1 MINVRALKTTG
12 RHEDQVGWLLI
23 RIVLKKLSN
32 FMRLRISRRLEKENW
47 NIEEFMDC
55 INIEIIAC
63 ENYEYLKKD
72 QEPLNVTIIILEV
85 R

>member
-1 MINVRALKTTG
+1 MKTTG
-12 RHEDQVGWLLI
+12 RHKDQVGRLLI

-32 FMRLRISRRLEKENW
+32 LMRLRISRRLEKENW

-55 INIEIIAC
+55 INIEIIAR
-63 ENYEYLKKD
+63 ENYKYLKKD
-72 QEPLNVTIIILEV
+72 QEPLNVTIIILDV

>member
-1 MINVRALKTTG
+1 MKTTG
-12 RHEDQVGWLLI
+12 RHEDQVGRLLI

-47 NIEEFMDC
+47 NIEEFMAC
-55 INIEIIAC
+55 INIEIIAR
-63 ENYEYLKKD
+63 ENYKYSKKD
-72 QEPLNVTIIILEV
+72 QEPLNVTIIILDV

>member
-1 MINVRALKTTG
+1 MKTAEI
-12 RHEDQVGWLLI
+12 HEDQVGQLLI

-47 NIEEFMDC
+47 NIEEFMDY
-55 INIEIIAC
+55 INIEIIAR

-72 QEPLNVTIIILEV
+72 QESLNVTIIILEV